1 MTRLTRS
8 LGALAVV
15 LALTGCTSLREPI
28 VQFFHDSS
36 TTTAIKTRLAMDG
49 RPSRITSIGVQ
60 TSDDMVRLT
69 GTVADEA
76 ERQRVEAIARNV
88 AGDNR
93 VISALRV
100 AGTPSAAPRAQKE

>member
-1 MTRLTRS
+1 MTRLTRF
-8 LGALAVV
+8 LGVLAAT

-28 VQFFHDSS
+28 VQFLHDSS

-49 RPSRITSIGVQ
+49 RPSTLARIGVE
-60 TSDDMVRLT
+60 TTDDMVRLT

-76 ERQRVEAIARNV
+76 ERRHVETIARNV

-93 VISALRV
+93 VINELTVDGNPA
-100 AGTPSAAPRAQKE
+100 AAPRAQKE

>member
-8 LGALAVV
+8 IGVLTMTLALA
-15 LALTGCTSLREPI
+15 GCTSLREPI
-28 VQFFHDSS
+28 VQFFDDSS

-49 RPSRITSIGVQ
+49 PGSLTGIGVH

-76 ERQRVEAIARNV
+76 ERRRVESIARDI

-93 VISALRV
+93 VISELRT
-100 AGTPSAAPRAQKE
+100 ATSPSAAPRAQKE

>member
-1 MTRLTRS
+1 MARLTRS
-8 LGALAVV
+8 IGVLAVTLV
-15 LALTGCTSLREPI
+15 LTGCTSLREPI
-28 VQFFHDSS
+28 VQFFNDSS

-49 RPSRITSIGVQ
+49 PGSLTGIGVQ

-76 ERQRVEAIARNV
+76 GRRRVETIAREV

-93 VISALRV
+93 VISELRV
-100 AGTPSAAPRAQKE
+100 EASPSAAPRAQRK

>member
-8 LGALAVV
+8 LGVLAAT
-15 LALTGCTSLREPI
+15 LALTGCASLRDPVI
-28 VQFFHDSS
+28 QFVNDSA
-36 TTTAIKTRLAMDG
+36 TTTEIKTRLAVDA
-49 RPSRITSIGVQ
+49 PSSVATIGVH

-76 ERQRVEAIARNV
+76 ERRRVETVVRSI

-93 VISALRV
+93 VISDLKV
-100 AGTPSAAPRAQKE
+100 AGNPAASPRAQKE

>member
-8 LGALAVV
+8 IGALAAT

-49 RPSRITSIGVQ
+49 RPSTLAGIGVH
-60 TSDDMVRLT
+60 TSDDVVRLT
-69 GTVADEA
+69 GTVASEA
-76 ERQRVEAIARNV
+76 ERQRVEAIARHV

-93 VISALRV
+93 VVSKLRV
-100 AGTPSAAPRAQKE
+100 ASQKE